1 MILRRVLTLLVGLW
15 LGCFAGVNVHATNLV
30 VIVSSERSA
39 AYTETAQTLID
50 ELERNG
56 VARRDVVQMA
66 SADWSVT
73 APPPARVYVTL
84 GAAAA
89 AVLGKSAV
97 AAPVLCTLLPRSSF
111 EAVLQ
116 QGRRK
121 PSAQFS
127 ALFLDQPVSRQL
139 ELIRLAMPTV
149 RRVGVLL
156 SGEVLAE
163 AVLLRAAAQARGL
176 QLTEVMVGASDSLFP
191 AIKEVLEDSDVLL
204 ALPDAKVYNS
214 NTVQN
219 ILLASFRAKV
229 PMVAFSPAYVRAGAL
244 LAVHVTPAQVGLQA
258 AALAGGVLQGKGLP
272 ETPVYSRDFEISVN
286 EHVAR
291 SFGLTL
297 EPDTLRRALR
307 RREAQP

>member
-1 MILRRVLTLLVGLW
+1 MILRHFLTLLLGLW
-15 LGCFAGVNVHATNLV
+15 LGCFASVGVHAANSV

-56 VARRDVVQMA
+56 VARRDVLQIA
-66 SADWSVT
+66 SAEWSVA
-73 APPPARVYVTL
+73 APPSAKLYVTL
-84 GAAAA
+84 GAEAASVLA
-89 AVLGKSAV
+89 RSNLAV
-97 AAPVLCTLLPRSSF
+97 PVLCTLLPRSSF
-111 EAVLQ
+111 EAALQ
-116 QGRRK
+116 MSGRK

-127 ALFLDQPVSRQL
+127 ALFLDQPLSRQL
-139 ELIRLAMPTV
+139 ELVRLALPTA
-149 RRVGVLL
+149 RRVGVLRG
-156 SGEVLAE
+156 GEVLTE
-163 AVLLRAAAQARGL
+163 ASVLKPMVQARGL
-176 QLTEVMVGASDSLFP
+176 QLTEVVVGAGDSLFP
-191 AIKEVLEDSDVLL
+191 AIKEVLEASDVLL

-244 LAVHVTPAQVGLQA
+244 LAVHVTPVQVGLQA
-258 AALAGGVLQGKGLP
+258 AALAGSVLQGKSLP
-272 ETPVYSRDFEISVN
+272 EAPVYSREFEVSVN

-297 EPDTLRRALR
+297 DPQTLRQSLR
-307 RREAQP
+307 RRESLP

>member
-1 MILRRVLTLLVGLW
+1 MNLRRVLTLLLGLW
-15 LGCFAGVNVHATNLV
+15 LGCFAGGGVQAANPV

-56 VARRDVVQMA
+56 VSRRDVLLMA
-66 SADWSVT
+66 SADWPT
-73 APPPARVYVTL
+73 AAPPLARLYVTL

-89 AVLGKSAV
+89 AALGKSTL

-116 QGRRK
+116 SSGRK

-127 ALFLDQPVSRQL
+127 ALFLDQPISRQL
-139 ELIRLAMPTV
+139 ELIRLALPAV
-149 RRVGVLL
+149 RRVGVLRG
-156 SGEVLAE
+156 SDTPAE
-163 AVLLRAAAQARGL
+163 AMLLRAVVQARGL
-176 QLTEVMVGASDSLFP
+176 QLAEVLVGAGDSLFP
-191 AIKEVLEDSDVLL
+191 AIKEVLEVSDVLL
-204 ALPDAKVYNS
+204 AVPDANVYNS

-229 PMVAFSPAYVRAGAL
+229 PMMAFSPSYVRAGAL
-244 LAVHVTPAQVGLQA
+244 LAVHVTPAQIGLQA
-258 AALAGGVLQGKGLP
+258 ATLALGVLQGKGLP
-272 ETPVYSRDFEISVN
+272 ETPVYSKEFEISVN

-297 EPDTLRRALR
+297 DPDTLRQSLR
-307 RREAQP
+307 RREGLP